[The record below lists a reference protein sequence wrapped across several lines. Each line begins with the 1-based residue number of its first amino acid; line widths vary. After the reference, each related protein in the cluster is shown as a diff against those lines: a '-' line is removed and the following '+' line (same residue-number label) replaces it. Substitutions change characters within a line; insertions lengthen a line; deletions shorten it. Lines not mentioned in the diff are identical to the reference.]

1 MLKAY
6 KNLVK
11 SQGKQKKK
19 KQRQKEERNSERE
32 INKEGKA

>member
-11 SQGKQKKK
+11 SQGKQTKKTE
-19 KQRQKEERNSERE
+19 RQKEERNSERE